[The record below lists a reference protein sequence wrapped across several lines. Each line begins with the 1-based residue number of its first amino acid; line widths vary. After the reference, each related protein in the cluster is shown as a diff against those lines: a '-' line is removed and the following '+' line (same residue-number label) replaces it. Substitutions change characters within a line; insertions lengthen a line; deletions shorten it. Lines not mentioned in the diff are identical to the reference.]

1 MTPAMLIVTTGLCLL
16 LLVGGIGFG
25 LNRMARTDRLQ
36 SRMNAALAPHL
47 RATAPVAARPSL
59 FQAFLRSRALA
70 RAAAL
75 FAIDPEQAAAYP
87 LRWWVVLI
95 VALPLSRLATGLAS
109 TVAGDVIVLGTPIAW
124 LLMCRAIFGRF
135 HASRRDT
142 LLRQFPD
149 ALGMITR
156 SISVGVPAT
165 EAIRIVAR
173 EAAEPTS
180 TEFRRISERLSIGTP
195 LDRALAD
202 TALRNGVAEYRFF
215 STALSLQAQNGGG
228 LREALETL
236 ADVIRKRVALRE
248 RGYALAAEARTS
260 AAILAALPFF
270 AGGLIALLNPSY
282 VSVLV
287 TDEAGRQLLA
297 LAIGMLLLGITI
309 MRGMIRKA
317 LT

>member
-1 MTPAMLIVTTGLCLL
+1 MTPAMLITATGLSLL
-16 LLVGGIGFG
+16 LLLGGIGFG
-25 LNRMARTDRLQ
+25 LNRMARADRLR
-36 SRMNAALAPHL
+36 SRLNAALAPHL
-47 RATAPVAARPSL
+47 RATSPAAIRPSRM
-59 FQAFLRSRALA
+59 QAFLRSRALA

-75 FAIDPEQAAAYP
+75 FGIDPEQTAAYP
-87 LRWWVVLI
+87 LRWWMVLV
-95 VALPLSRLATGLAS
+95 VALPLSRLGTGLAS
-109 TVAGDVIVLGTPIAW
+109 TLVGDVIVLGTPVAW

-135 HASRRDT
+135 HAARRET

-173 EAAEPTS
+173 EAAEPTA
-180 TEFRRISERLSIGTP
+180 TEFRRISDRLSIGSP

-215 STALSLQAQNGGG
+215 STALSLQAQTGGG

-236 ADVIRKRVALRE
+236 ADVIRKRVALRQ
-248 RGYALAAEARTS
+248 RGYALASEARTS
-260 AAILAALPFF
+260 AAILAGLPFF

-282 VSVLV
+282 VAVLV
-287 TDEAGRQLLA
+287 TDDAGRQLLSV
-297 LAIGMLLLGITI
+297 AIGMLLAGIAI